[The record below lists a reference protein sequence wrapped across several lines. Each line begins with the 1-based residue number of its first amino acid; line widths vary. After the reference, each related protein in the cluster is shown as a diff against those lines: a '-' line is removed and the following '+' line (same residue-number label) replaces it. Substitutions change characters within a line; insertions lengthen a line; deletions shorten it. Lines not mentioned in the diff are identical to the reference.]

1 VITEKH
7 LVVGLIVVA
16 TLMRS
21 AIAFYPEYSSEL
33 YLYSAIL
40 WSVPFMLYAKVFFG
54 FLMAPRADGI
64 NG

>member
-1 VITEKH
+1 
-7 LVVGLIVVA
+7 
-16 TLMRS
+16 MRS